1 MAEGK
6 PVAEFSEQLASVFGG
21 VGMRNAVMQ
30 MDLDFSPAGMAVL
43 GEHLEQ
49 ALVVLL
55 GGIEVG
61 VDEWAA
67 IVVSPAVD
75 YFGIFS
81 RPPFQAALLLGTRD
95 TLLAVFGIDGRFEM
109 IGHGKDQVH
118 GAADR
123 RVQRAPG
130 RGG

>member
-1 MAEGK
+1 
-6 PVAEFSEQLASVFGG
+6 
-21 VGMRNAVMQ
+21 
-30 MDLDFSPAGMAVL
+30 MDLNFSPAGMAVL
-43 GEHLEQ
+43 GENVEQ

-81 RPPFQAALLLGTRD
+81 RPPFQAVLLLGTRYR
-95 TLLAVFGIDGRFEM
+95 LLSIFGIDGRFEM
-109 IGHGKDQVH
+109 NSRGKDQVH

-123 RVQRAPG
+123 RVRRAPG
-130 RGG
+130 RGRQDL